1 MRMFRN
7 RTKDGK
13 NNISG
18 KNIASLRTRL
28 KDRPSQRKFAEMLQR
43 FGLDVDKNAIQRI
56 ESGER
61 FITDI
66 ELKMIAEVLEVTCDQ
81 LLG

>member
-1 MRMFRN
+1 MMFKN
-7 RTKDGK
+7 RTESGK

-18 KNIASLRTRL
+18 ENIASLRKRL
-28 KDRPSQRKFAEMLQR
+28 KERPSQRKFAETLQR
-43 FGLDVDKNAIQRI
+43 FGLDVDKNAIQRM

-66 ELKMIAEVLEVTCDQ
+66 ELKIIAEVLEVTCDQ
-81 LLG
+81 LIG

>member
-1 MRMFRN
+1 MMFKN
-7 RTKDGK
+7 RTEGGR

-18 KNIASLRTRL
+18 ENITRL
-28 KDRPSQRKFAEMLQR
+28 RKRLKERPSQRKFAEMLQR
-43 FGLDVDKNAIQRI
+43 FGLDVDKNAIQRM

-66 ELKMIAEVLEVTCDQ
+66 ELKIIAEVLEVTCDQ
-81 LLG
+81 LVG